1 MNDIFMDKNYA
12 GLLYLLSRLN
22 LDPGAAH
29 KLSGGV
35 VESFPN
41 KG

>member
-1 MNDIFMDKNYA
+1 MAKDYT

-22 LDPGAAH
+22 LDTGAAH